1 MITTVFQILKSTS
14 IIAQK
19 KKVGEWEK
27 LFKSS
32 FSLFNV
38 KHIYIINKVI
48 MLSPQQQLKQKVKKK
63 SLINK

>member
-1 MITTVFQILKSTS
+1 MDLIGKE
-14 IIAQK
+14 K
-19 KKVGEWEK
+19 KGGK

-48 MLSPQQQLKQKVKKK
+48 MLSPLQQLQQQQQQQQQIVK